1 MKSESFDFLNQ
12 IISER
17 IHDASI
23 LEYLGIMVVELDRIN
38 NIVNEFIFIAKP
50 DETIKISRNN
60 IYSNISNIIKFME
73 PQWNLRHPDYFW
85 IQITSLKA
93 VCDQNLMKQVLI
105 NLIQNSFEATDE
117 DSDDIKILFKRYR
130 WKIDERFKG
139 M

>member
-38 NIVNEFIFIAKP
+38 NIGNEFIFIAKP

-60 IYSNISNIIKFME
+60 IIISNIIKFME

-85 IQITSLKA
+85 IQTASLKA
-93 VCDQNLMKQVLI
+93 VCDQNLMKQVSI

-130 WKIDERFKG
+130 WKIDECLKR

>member
-38 NIVNEFIFIAKP
+38 NTVNEFIFIAKP

-60 IYSNISNIIKFME
+60 IYSIISNIIKFME

-130 WKIDERFKG
+130 WKIDECFKR

>member
-38 NIVNEFIFIAKP
+38 NTVNEFIFIAKP

-60 IYSNISNIIKFME
+60 IYSIISNIIKFME
-73 PQWNLRHPDYFW
+73 PQ
-85 IQITSLKA
+85 
-93 VCDQNLMKQVLI
+93 
-105 NLIQNSFEATDE
+105 
-117 DSDDIKILFKRYR
+117 
-130 WKIDERFKG
+130 
-139 M
+139 